1 VTRELRTDLELAGA
15 YDWLNNW
22 EMKTVLQSRAENAS
36 ERFGGARRP
45 IVLEFAG
52 VPKAGKTST
61 IGALQA
67 FLKRCGFRVEVVVER
82 ASVCPIRDKRHFNFN
97 VWTACTTLAQILEK
111 TQNPPRPDDPHI
123 LILDRG
129 LFDSVCWLAL
139 MERLE
144 RIRAEDRQII
154 ERFLKIDDW
163 RNRISAV
170 IVMTTAPQD
179 AMKRER
185 GLLPVESGRG
195 SIMNTEVLKQML
207 QTTND
212 AAERLKKDFRIF
224 VVDTSAG
231 ELKDNPGKTAE
242 QVADLVL
249 NVIEEHLQEDILS
262 VEKSEVVNL
271 FRGRPVL
278 TAAESE
284 KLIELFLTKGDF
296 RPRETV
302 ENDRTRVQALPVVVV
317 RNRAGDVLRLRRR
330 ERDERNR
337 LHEKLV
343 IWAGGHL
350 RKEDLAN
357 GASVLHCAQRELQEE
372 LRLCIEPHELK
383 LLGALYR
390 DMGER
395 TAKHAAIVYEW
406 RAQTEDVAVVLS
418 SAEFFERRGTS
429 LSGNFIP
436 LTRLAEEV
444 DNGNMDED
452 WTVDIVREILAKG
465 EYKFSP
471 RLFD

>member
-1 VTRELRTDLELAGA
+1 
-15 YDWLNNW
+15 
-22 EMKTVLQSRAENAS
+22 MKSVLQGRAENAA
-36 ERFGGARRP
+36 ERFGAARRP
-45 IVLEFAG
+45 IVIEFAG

-61 IGALQA
+61 IGALHA

-82 ASVCPIRDKRHFNFN
+82 ASVCPVRDKRHFNFN

-144 RIRAEDRQII
+144 RVRAEDRQII
-154 ERFLKIDDW
+154 EQFLKIDDW
-163 RNRISAV
+163 RDRISAV
-170 IVMTTAPQD
+170 IVMTAAPQD
-179 AMKRER
+179 AMNREQ
-185 GLLPVESGRG
+185 GLLPVENTKA
-195 SIMNTEVLKQML
+195 SIMNTTVLQQML
-207 QTTND
+207 DTTRD

-224 VVDTSAG
+224 TVDTSSA
-231 ELKDNPGKTAE
+231 ELKDDARKTAE
-242 QVADLVL
+242 HVADLVL

-262 VEKSEVVNL
+262 VAKAELLTLFGEKPVVNAD
-271 FRGRPVL
+271 
-278 TAAESE
+278 AAQ

-296 RPRETV
+296 QPREIV
-302 ENDRTRVQALPVVVV
+302 EKDKNRVQALPIVVV

-330 ERDERNR
+330 ERYDANP
-337 LHEKLV
+337 LHNKVV

-350 RKEDLAN
+350 RKEDLTN

-372 LRLCIEPHELK
+372 LRLCIEPQELK

-390 DMGER
+390 DFGER
-395 TAKHAAIVYEW
+395 TSKHAAIVYEW

-418 SAEFFERRGTS
+418 SAEFFERKGTS
-429 LSGNFIP
+429 LSGNFVP
-436 LTRLAEEV
+436 LKTLAEEV
-444 DNGNMDED
+444 DSGKMDED